1 MSKIL
6 KNMLPLSCG
15 LLLAA
20 CSQQQMTATEAAAP
34 LEVSATKAAP
44 VEASISL
51 EAKSGS
57 QVSGHLRLVREG
69 EGVRLTGQISG
80 LGANGEHAFHIHE
93 TGDCSAEDGSS
104 AGGHFNPTARAHGRS
119 AHGEH
124 HLGDQDNL
132 QANAQGVA
140 EVNAF
145 FPGVSLGDGALSDA
159 AGKAVIVH
167 AGADDYTSQ
176 PAGNAGGRIACG
188 VIKL

>member
-1 MSKIL
+1 MDKIL
-6 KNMLPLSCG
+6 KNTLPLACG
-15 LLLAA
+15 LLLVA
-20 CSQQQMTATEAAAP
+20 CNQDAVVSAETAAP
-34 LEVSATKAAP
+34 LEVPAVTAVP

-57 QVSGHLRLVREG
+57 QVAGELRLVREG
-69 EGVRLTGQISG
+69 EGVRLTGQIRG
-80 LGANGEHAFHIHE
+80 LSANGEHAFHIHE
-93 TGDCSAEDGSS
+93 SGDCSAEDGSS
-104 AGGHFNPTARAHGRS
+104 AGGHFNPTAQAHGRS

-132 QANAQGVA
+132 QANAEGVA

-145 FPGVSLGDGALSDA
+145 FPGVSLGDGAASDA

-167 AGADDYTSQ
+167 AGVDDYTSQ
-176 PAGNAGGRIACG
+176 PTGNAGGRIACG

>member
-1 MSKIL
+1 MNKIL
-6 KNMLPLSCG
+6 KNTLPLSCG

-20 CSQQQMTATEAAAP
+20 CNQQPAASAEAEMALDTSAA
-34 LEVSATKAAP
+34 KAAP
-44 VEASISL
+44 VEARISL

-69 EGVRLTGQISG
+69 EGVRLSGQISG

-93 TGDCSAEDGSS
+93 MGDCSAEDGSS
-104 AGGHFNPTARAHGRS
+104 AGGHFNPTAQAHGRS

-145 FPGVSLGDGALSDA
+145 FPGVSLGDGASSDA

-176 PAGNAGGRIACG
+176 PTGNAGGRIACG
-188 VIKL
+188 VIRL